1 MAEDPDESEFRFG
14 VASGDDGADDDGRDG
29 PRPTVPDYSEGEP
42 VPPREDDEPADAG
55 RLEPGRPSLESVVF
69 VVLGALATLAV
80 FARMFPFF

>member
-14 VASGDDGADDDGRDG
+14 VASEDDEADDGRDG
-29 PRPTVPDYSEGEP
+29 PRPKVPDYSEEEP
-42 VPPREDDEPADAG
+42 VPPREDDEPTDAD